1 MDTTL
6 YTAPRPGRRAQAYDD
21 LKTHLLLGEFPL
33 HLRLGEERLAA
44 LLGVSRTPVREALQ
58 RLDAEGLVGR
68 HPEGG
73 FCPIAPDVTSI
84 HELYEVR
91 LVLELQALRRPALVP
106 ARRHDPGVLGPLRD
120 KWKALS
126 GSLPPA
132 EPGFVGLD
140 EDFHVRLA
148 ESAGNQSL
156 AEVLRTVNEKIRV
169 VRMQDF
175 LTVERVRRT
184 VDQHVAIV
192 EAVLAGDLGLAEE
205 RFQSHLDESI
215 AVVEQRTTQALA
227 RMAGGKGA
235 MQP

>member
-6 YTAPRPGRRAQAYDD
+6 YTAPRTGRRAQAYDD
-21 LKTHLLLGEFPL
+21 LKTHLLLGAFPL

-44 LLGVSRTPVREALQ
+44 MLGVSRTPVREALQ
-58 RLDAEGLVGR
+58 RLDAEGLIGR

-91 LVLELQALRRPALVP
+91 LVLELQALRRPTLAP
-106 ARRHDPGVLGPLRD
+106 DRRHDLSVLEPLRD
-120 KWKALS
+120 EWKALS
-126 GSLPPA
+126 GCLPPA
-132 EPGFVGLD
+132 EPGFVRLD
-140 EDFHVRLA
+140 EDFHVRLV
-148 ESAGNQSL
+148 ESAGNQAF
-156 AEVLRTVNEKIRV
+156 AEVLRTVNERIRI

-184 VDQHVAIV
+184 VDQHIGIV
-192 EAVLAGDLGLAEE
+192 EAVLAGDLAQAQH
-205 RFQSHLDESI
+205 RFQGHLDESI
-215 AVVEQRTTQALA
+215 AVVEERTNQALA

-235 MQP
+235 LQP